1 MFIFVLVLSLLV
13 VLSVADNRWSTKE
26 FFLAP
31 LLTVKMVSAKH
42 TAIYLSSSFLKRL
55 AQPRSW
61 PSVGSVVRV
70 SNARMKMIL
79 HTTTLSSPLLCF
91 YSASPTLTVPHFGF
105 KTWPV
110 CVCLWWG
117 RVLCFSAAQCESTV
131 RSLWPTAGLDQDQQG
146 LMGKEHTGERPLHIF
161 SGHLWAPHSL
171 TSLTWIATF

>member
-1 MFIFVLVLSLLV
+1 
-13 VLSVADNRWSTKE
+13 
-26 FFLAP
+26 
-31 LLTVKMVSAKH
+31 MVSAKH

-131 RSLWPTAGLDQDQQG
+131 RSLTHSWAWSRPARPDGKGAHRRASSPHLLRASVGPSLSDKSDMNSYILGLFFNNVMTMSIKVHSW
-146 LMGKEHTGERPLHIF
+146 LFTEHYVP
-161 SGHLWAPHSL
+161 
-171 TSLTWIATF
+171 